1 MTIFAFLGAVEVGL
15 IFGLVALGAYLS
27 FRVLA
32 FPDLTVEG
40 SFPLGAA
47 VAATLIVAGLNPVLA
62 TLAAAL
68 AGATAGMVTAYL
80 NVRFKILHLLA
91 GILTAVALY
100 SVNLRIMGRPN
111 MPLLGQE
118 TLFTPLRG
126 LAVPSY
132 VLVPAALVV
141 LVLVVK
147 LLLDRFLHSEIGLAM
162 RATGANPE
170 MARANGVDTGGLTVL
185 GLAMSNALVGLA
197 GGLFAQTQGA
207 ADISM
212 GVGVIIVGIAAV
224 IIGET
229 LMPSRRLV
237 ILTLAV
243 VVGSIVYRIA
253 IALALNVGFIG
264 LTASDVN
271 LITAALVAFALVWP
285 QLRFRP
291 RLRSRRPAA

>member
-1 MTIFAFLGAVEVGL
+1 MTIFAFLGAIEVGL

-47 VAATLIVAGLNPVLA
+47 VAATLIVVGLNPVLA

-68 AGATAGMVTAYL
+68 AGAAAGMVTAYL

-100 SVNLRIMGRPN
+100 SINLRIMGRPN

-126 LAVPSY
+126 LEVPSY
-132 VLVPAALVV
+132 VLVPTALAMVV
-141 LVLVVK
+141 IVVK

-170 MARANGVDTGGLTVL
+170 MARANGVDTGGLTIL
-185 GLAMSNALVGLA
+185 GLTMSNALVGLA

-243 VVGSIVYRIA
+243 ITGSIVYRIA
-253 IALALNVGFIG
+253 IALALNAGFIG

-271 LITAALVAFALVWP
+271 LITSGLVALALIWP
-285 QLRFRP
+285 QSPFR
-291 RLRSRRPAA
+291 LGRRRAAA

>member
-1 MTIFAFLGAVEVGL
+1 MTIFAFLGAIEVGL

-47 VAATLIVAGLNPVLA
+47 VAATLIVVGLNPVLA

-68 AGATAGMVTAYL
+68 AGAAAGMVTAYL

-100 SVNLRIMGRPN
+100 SINLRIMGRPN

-126 LAVPSY
+126 LEVPSY
-132 VLVPAALVV
+132 VLVPTALAMVV
-141 LVLVVK
+141 IVVK

-170 MARANGVDTGGLTVL
+170 MARANGVDTGGLTIL

-243 VVGSIVYRIA
+243 ITGSIVYRIA
-253 IALALNVGFIG
+253 IALALNAGFIG

-271 LITAALVAFALVWP
+271 LITSGLVALALIWP
-285 QLRFRP
+285 QSPFR
-291 RLRSRRPAA
+291 LGRRRAAA

>member
-1 MTIFAFLGAVEVGL
+1 M
-15 IFGLVALGAYLS
+15 
-27 FRVLA
+27 LA

-47 VAATLIVAGLNPVLA
+47 IAATLIVTGLDPVLA

-68 AGATAGMVTAYL
+68 AGAAAGMVTAYL

-100 SVNLRIMGRPN
+100 SINLRIMGRPN
-111 MPLLGQE
+111 MPPLGQE

-126 LAVPSY
+126 LDVPSY
-132 VLVPAALVV
+132 VLVPAALAV

-170 MARANGVDTGGLTVL
+170 MARANGVDTGRLTIL
-185 GLAMSNALVGLA
+185 GLAMSNALVGFA

-243 VVGSIVYRIA
+243 VTGSIVYRIA
-253 IALALNVGFIG
+253 IALALNAGFIG

-271 LITAALVAFALVWP
+271 LITSALVALALIWP
-285 QLRFRP
+285 QSPFRLKLR
-291 RLRSRRPAA
+291 RRPAG